1 MIERHVT
8 FHVISGKEKDFETLF
23 KEAYSIAMSK

>member
-8 FHVISGKEKDFETLF
+8 FNVISGKEKDFETLF